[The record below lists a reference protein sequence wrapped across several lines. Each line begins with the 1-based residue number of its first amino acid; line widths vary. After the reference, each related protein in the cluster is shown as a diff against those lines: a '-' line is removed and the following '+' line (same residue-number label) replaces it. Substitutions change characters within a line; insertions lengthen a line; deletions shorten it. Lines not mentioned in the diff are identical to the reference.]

1 MKSNTYRFAEKELSI
16 LSKSAVD
23 PENRPIIEP
32 FKEEILALCEK
43 FANSGQSGGS
53 APFTASALCWAIK
66 KLLLQEPICPI
77 MDLPDEWNDVA
88 EMTDL
93 TKGRTL
99 FQNNRC
105 SALFKAENGPAYYLD
120 AISFKPKGESYSMH
134 IGSGVKLT
142 DGSAIGSRQWVRKF
156 PFTPKTFYVDI
167 IQKEIAKDDWEYF
180 IKDER
185 QLQSVFK
192 YYDRY
197 PDK

>member
-16 LSKSAVD
+16 LSKSAID

-43 FANSGQSGGS
+43 FGRSGQSGGS
-53 APFTASALCWAIK
+53 APFTASALSASIK
-66 KLLLQEPICPI
+66 KLLLQDPICPI
-77 MDLPDEWNDVA
+77 MDIPEEWRDVS
-88 EMTDL
+88 EMSDL
-93 TKGRTL
+93 AKGRTL

-105 SALFKAENGPAYYLD
+105 SALFKADNGPTYYLD

-134 IGSGVKLT
+134 ISSGVKLT
-142 DGSAIGSRQWVRKF
+142 DGSVIGSRQWVRWF
-156 PFTPKTFYVDI
+156 PFTPKTFYVDV

-185 QLQSVFK
+185 QLRSVFK

-197 PDK
+197 PNK